1 VVREGKSGGQKNLT
15 ESDVIRYSADRSV
28 GFTWAKLPPG
38 YSSPFHSQ
46 MKFELAL
53 GYYLTAT
60 LGDLRSE
67 LRRLITAHDNERT
80 DILVVTLNAPLR
92 SGLWFPASV
101 IVADI
106 LFEDEQPLASWKPSH
121 IKRIASQDT
130 PDMRFLV
137 TGQGHQKGIV
147 RWILGADPWT

>member
-1 VVREGKSGGQKNLT
+1 MS
-15 ESDVIRYSADRSV
+15 SDIRRIDRSDLH
-28 GFTWAKLPPG
+28 GPSYRLG

-67 LRRLITAHDNERT
+67 LRRLITVHDNERT

-101 IVADI
+101 IVADM

-121 IKRIASQDT
+121 IKRIALHDQKT
-130 PDMRFLV
+130 HIRRIP
-137 TGQGHQKGIV
+137 GQGHQKGIV